1 MSTMEPFESSLQFR
15 LGKGKGGGM
24 GLNINKEAS
33 YSLVPAIQVA
43 LSLTLIQYVCW
54 LKGPHLYLQ

>member
-1 MSTMEPFESSLQFR
+1 
-15 LGKGKGGGM
+15 M